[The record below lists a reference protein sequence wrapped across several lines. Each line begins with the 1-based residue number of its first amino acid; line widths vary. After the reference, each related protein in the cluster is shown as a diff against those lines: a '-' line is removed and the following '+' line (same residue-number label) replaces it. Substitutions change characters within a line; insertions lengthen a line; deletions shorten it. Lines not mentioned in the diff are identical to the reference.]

1 MLYFAIKKVMITFPF
16 SVSVFKDANEKL
28 QSLLSQPS
36 SEFDSVIFVFN
47 HSLRYK
53 FVKNELGIHCVSN
66 LLFPHGYGT
75 FHKRA
80 KQNYYLYYD
89 CIGFNAGLYRLQGV
103 VYSYTGTYVQER
115 DLHLFIDRS
124 RKKIKLL
131 YCKDNQVIV
140 ESRQLESQKYILT
153 KQERKDK
160 YTSMT
165 WKRLNEILSSRG

>member
-1 MLYFAIKKVMITFPF
+1 MIRSPF

-28 QSLLSQPS
+28 QSLLSQPA

-47 HSLRYK
+47 RSLRYK
-53 FVKNELGIHCVSN
+53 FVKDELGIHAVSD
-66 LLFPHGYGT
+66 LLFPHGYGA
-75 FHKRA
+75 FQKRA
-80 KQNYYLYYD
+80 QQNYYLYYD
-89 CIGFNAGLYRLQGV
+89 CVGFNAGLYRLQGI
-103 VYSYTGTYVQER
+103 VYSHTGNYVQGR

-131 YCKDNQVIV
+131 YFKDDQAIV

-160 YTSMT
+160 YTPIT
-165 WKRLNEILSSRG
+165 WKRLNQILSSRE

>member
-1 MLYFAIKKVMITFPF
+1 MITYPF

-28 QSLLSQPS
+28 QSLLSQPA

-47 HSLRYK
+47 HCLRYK
-53 FVKNELGIHCVSN
+53 FVKSELGIHAVSD

-75 FHKRA
+75 FLKRSR
-80 KQNYYLYYD
+80 QNYYLYYD
-89 CIGFNAGLYRLQGV
+89 CIGFNAGLYRLQGA
-103 VYSYTGTYVQER
+103 VYSYTGNYVQGR

-131 YCKDNQVIV
+131 YFKDNQAIV

-160 YTSMT
+160 CTPIT
-165 WKRLNEILSSRG
+165 WKRLNQILSSRE